1 MRQNL
6 IPQLLTIA
14 LLVTIPAAAAAG
26 PPDFPAT
33 TDEKFDPVA
42 VGSYSGDHAAIY
54 AHIDQNLDAHLSQL
68 QRWLRQRSISAQND
82 GILEMAEMLR
92 SDLESMGFAEAEL
105 VETSGHPGVW
115 GYYDAGA
122 DKTLVIYLMY
132 DVQPVDPE
140 DWESPPFAAEVIDHP
155 LGRVIMARAATN
167 QKGPERAFFNALDS
181 ILAVEG
187 TLPVNLMIAAEGEE
201 EIGSPNYPEVIAKY
215 EDRLRSADGVFFPFN
230 SQDPKGDVSMFLG
243 VKGILYFELEARGNE
258 TGGPKQAE
266 IHGSLK
272 AMVDA
277 PVLRLIQAIASMTTV
292 DGNTITIPGYYD
304 PIRAPTHE
312 EETLINTQ
320 LDDWAGQ
327 ELLMKQAF
335 AVDKF
340 ADDLTGRD
348 LLMRYLYTTTLNV
361 DGIWGGYT
369 EEGTKTILP
378 HMATAKMDSRLAP
391 NQKPDEALAL
401 IRKHLE
407 DNGFGDLE
415 IRQLSGYPPAQTS
428 VSAPLVQAAIRVY
441 NKYGLTPDVTP
452 RIGGSAP
459 YYVFTDLGLPL
470 IAGGIGHG
478 SGAHAPNEYM
488 VVEPKEGSA
497 VAGLAEIEKFYVDL
511 LYALAE

>member
-1 MRQNL
+1 MLRFRV
-6 IPQLLTIA
+6 PQMA
-14 LLVTIPAAAAAG
+14 VLLVLGAAAIAAAAG
-26 PPDFPAT
+26 PLDFPPT
-33 TDEKFDPVA
+33 TDETFDA
-42 VGSYSGDHAAIY
+42 AGLGSYGGDHAAVY
-54 AHIDQNLDAHLSQL
+54 EHIDENLDAHLAEL

-82 GILEMAEMLR
+82 GVLEMAEMLR

-105 VETSGHPGVW
+105 VETGGHPGVW

-140 DWESPPFAAEVIDHP
+140 DWESPPFEANVIDHP
-155 LGRVIMARAATN
+155 LGKAIMARAATN
-167 QKGPERAFFNALDS
+167 QKGPERAFFNALES

-201 EIGSPNYPEVIAKY
+201 EIGSPNYPAMIARY
-215 EDRLRSADGVFFPFN
+215 ADRLRSADGVFFPFN
-230 SQDPKGDVSMFLG
+230 SQDPRGDVGMFLG

-258 TGGPKQAE
+258 TGGPKEAE

-272 AMVDA
+272 AMVDS
-277 PVLRLIQAIASMTTV
+277 PVLRLIQAIASMTTP

-304 PIRAPTHE
+304 PIRPPTHE
-312 EETLINTQ
+312 EETLINAM
-320 LDDWAGQ
+320 LDDWDDQ
-327 ELLMKQAF
+327 EALMKQAF
-335 AVDKF
+335 AVDRF
-340 ADDLTGRD
+340 ADGVTGRD

-369 EEGTKTILP
+369 DEGTKTILP
-378 HMATAKMDSRLAP
+378 HKATAKMDSRLAP
-391 NQKPDEALAL
+391 NQTPQEALAL
-401 IRKHLE
+401 IRAHLE
-407 DNGFGDLE
+407 EHGFGDLE

-470 IAGGIGHG
+470 IAGGLGHG

-488 VVEPKEGSA
+488 IVEPKEGSR

>member
-1 MRQNL
+1 M
-6 IPQLLTIA
+6 LLAMA
-14 LLVTIPAAAAAG
+14 LATVISAAAADG
-26 PPDFPAT
+26 PPDFPQT
-33 TDEKFDPVA
+33 TDEKFDPA
-42 VGSYSGDHAAIY
+42 ALGSYAGDHAPVY
-54 AHIDQNLDAHLSQL
+54 EHIDRNLDAHLGQL

-82 GILEMAEMLR
+82 GVREMAEMLR

-122 DKTLVIYLMY
+122 DQTLVIYLMY

-140 DWESPPFAAEVIDHP
+140 DWESPPFAAEVVDHP
-155 LGRVIMARAATN
+155 LGRVIMARGATN

-187 TLPVNLMIAAEGEE
+187 KLPVNLMVAAEGEE
-201 EIGSPNYPEVIAKY
+201 ELGSPNYPEVIAKY
-215 EDRLRSADGVFFPFN
+215 EDRLRGADGVFFPFN
-230 SQDPKGDVSMFLG
+230 SQDPNGDVGMFLG

-272 AMVDA
+272 AMVDS
-277 PVLRLIQAIASMTTV
+277 PVLRLIQAIASMTTP

-312 EETLINTQ
+312 EEMLINTQ
-320 LDDWAGQ
+320 LDDWADQ
-327 ELLMKQAF
+327 EELMKQAF
-335 AVDKF
+335 AVDRF
-340 ADDLTGRD
+340 ANGLTGRD

-401 IRKHLE
+401 IRKHL
-407 DNGFGDLE
+407 DDHGFGDLE

-428 VSAPLVQAAIRVY
+428 VSAPLVQEAIRVY
-441 NKYGLTPDVTP
+441 NKYSMTPDVTP

-470 IAGGIGHG
+470 VAGGIGHG

-488 VVEPKEGSA
+488 VIEPKEGST